1 MNEIKMLRIRII
13 KTIKSKHGK
22 SYQASIMGE
31 KLLGVI
37 DVFKN

>member
-1 MNEIKMLRIRII
+1 MKA
-13 KTIKSKHGK
+13 IKSKHGK
-22 SYQASIMGE
+22 SYGARIMGE